1 MAYRVLIVDDQK
13 DVSRLLR
20 SALETIEQGLEVV
33 EAPSGEEA
41 ILEATRSKVDL
52 LISDFRLPGITGVEL
67 MKKFRVRNP
76 DVKVILITGVSDT
89 KSIKEINDS
98 KADAYFSKPVP
109 MGDFLDAVERNLG
122 LTRTIVNTATV
133 KTATSEPPVKE
144 KEEKQNTLAD
154 VLVALRKDLKASA
167 VLFLDGSGRVEAEA
181 GELPDPKSSAALI
194 SSLVSIYNA
203 AQKAASLLDR
213 NVSPLHLFSGEKI
226 DGIFLP
232 VGTAHGLFAVGKNL
246 ADHKNLAAT
255 LEKLSQTSAEI
266 LENLQKIGV
275 VEETGPTAAA
285 SVPAAEEPYTQPEN
299 LSSDFLQIFDQAD
312 KKSGDASNFWD
323 SAVEKG
329 TTFAE
334 PDKLTYD
341 QASRLGLTPDA
352 DDKKE

>member
-67 MKKFRVRNP
+67 MKKFRLRNP

-109 MGDFLDAVERNLG
+109 MGDFLGAVERTLG
-122 LTRTIVNTATV
+122 LTPTIVNTAETSAPAAEEP
-133 KTATSEPPVKE
+133 KTS
-144 KEEKQNTLAD
+144 TLAD
-154 VLVALRKDLKASA
+154 VLVTLRQDLKASA
-167 VLFLDGSGRVEAEA
+167 VLLLSSLGNVDAEA
-181 GELPDPKSSAALI
+181 GQLPDPKNTIAII
-194 SSLVSIYNA
+194 SSLMGMYNA
-203 AQKAASLLDR
+203 AQKAASLLDG
-213 NVSPLHLFSGEKI
+213 NMKPFHLFSGEKL
-226 DGIFLP
+226 DGIFMH
-232 VGTAHGLFAVGKNL
+232 VGTTHGLFLIGKNL
-246 ADHKNLAAT
+246 AAPKTLPAT
-255 LEKLSQTSAEI
+255 LDRLSKAITDVMVS
-266 LENLQKIGV
+266 LQKSGV
-275 VEETGPTAAA
+275 VEEPA
-285 SVPAAEEPYTQPEN
+285 SNAKEGVPASEESYTQPEN
-299 LSSDFLQIFDQAD
+299 LSGDFMQIFDQLG
-312 KKSGDASNFWD
+312 KKKDDANSFWD

-334 PDKLTYD
+334 PDKLTYE
-341 QASRLGLTPDA
+341 QAARLGLTPGSE
-352 DDKKE
+352 DKKE